1 MEPFLITRVE
11 EIIRISGREFL
22 VLPAFPKRGPANRFF
37 VCDRIELRRQDGSSL
52 QSKLAGIEHFKGLD
66 GRTSRGLW
74 FPPEVRESDTPVG
87 TEIWWMGERS
97 K

>member
-11 EIIRISGREFL
+11 EIIRISGRGLF
-22 VLPAFPKRGPANRFF
+22 VLAAFPKRGPTNRFF

-52 QSKLAGIEHFKGLD
+52 ESKLAGIEHFKGLD
-66 GRTSRGLW
+66 GRSSWGLW
-74 FPPEVRESDTPVG
+74 FPPGVKVSDTPVG
-87 TEIWWMGERS
+87 TEIWWMGARR